1 MPLLA
6 DPAWPFPGAMFE
18 LGCPIVELAPAGAE
32 PAPDGPVWAC
42 ELETPEITEITSVV
56 AASSV
61 EIRISFLPKLGRQ
74 QWLQL

>member
-6 DPAWPFPGAMFE
+6 DPAWPDPGVE
-18 LGCPIVELAPAGAE
+18 LEPACPIVDPEPDVE

-42 ELETPEITEITSVV
+42 ELETPEITDMTSVV

-61 EIRISFLPKLGRQ
+61 KIRIDFSP
-74 QWLQL
+74 